1 MEVPRALRRAVL
13 LTSQERRPC
22 QRAGRPSVEEPATP
36 FAHEVPNDGAM
47 HPDEG
52 LEGLGHVGSFQP
64 EPADLAGSLS
74 IQRSSLED
82 VPIAE
87 SSTSSNE
94 VHPHPPM
101 E

>member
-1 MEVPRALRRAVL
+1 M
-13 LTSQERRPC
+13 
-22 QRAGRPSVEEPATP
+22 EEPATP

-94 VHPHPPM
+94 VHPHPPIGRA
-101 E
+101 